1 MSRLPNLTHVNRTG
15 EQKALWSRRGRKIHI
30 CVRWTKR
37 DNKKT
42 EKETDFKAP
51 GCGIHSTRR
60 QEVKRKGF

>member
-1 MSRLPNLTHVNRTG
+1 MLTERVNKRHCGVEG
-15 EQKALWSRRGRKIHI
+15 EEKSTSVLDGGKETI
-30 CVRWTKR
+30 
-37 DNKKT
+37 KKT